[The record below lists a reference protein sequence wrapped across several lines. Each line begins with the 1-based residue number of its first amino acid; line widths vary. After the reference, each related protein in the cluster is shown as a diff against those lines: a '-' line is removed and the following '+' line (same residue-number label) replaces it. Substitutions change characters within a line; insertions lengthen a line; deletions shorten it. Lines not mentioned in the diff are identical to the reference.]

1 MVKQQVLDAQ
11 NINFWDE
18 LCGTAFARALG
29 ITEVSAEN
37 LKRFD
42 DAYFGYYPYLRGYV
56 PQEDLKDKR
65 VLEIGLGYGTLGNY
79 IAQQDSEYY
88 GIDIAW
94 APAKMMQYRL
104 GLLGSEHAR
113 GSSQGS
119 ALTLPFADN
128 HFDYVYSIGCLH
140 HTGNL
145 KLAVQEVHRVLRT
158 GGKAIVMLYNQ
169 NSFRQNVQIRWTR
182 LRDRLIF
189 REKREEMETY
199 VRALYDIA
207 STGEAAP
214 YTEYL
219 SRAQAQ
225 QLFSLFSHIEVDIQ
239 NFDDYAFVGGRIQLQ
254 RKWFLSNVAR
264 LLGLDLYIKA
274 AK

>member
-1 MVKQQVLDAQ
+1 VQ
-11 NINFWDE
+11 
-18 LCGTAFARALG
+18 
-29 ITEVSAEN
+29 
-37 LKRFD
+37 
-42 DAYFGYYPYLRGYV
+42 
-56 PQEDLKDKR
+56 QEDLKDKR

-79 IAQQDSEYY
+79 IAQQESEYY

-104 GLLGSEHAR
+104 GLLGSER
-113 GSSQGS
+113 SSGGSQGS
-119 ALTLPFADN
+119 VLALPFADN

-145 KLAVQEVHRVLRT
+145 QLAVKEVHRVLRT
-158 GGKAIVMLYNQ
+158 GGKAIIMLYNQ
-169 NSFRQNVQIRWTR
+169 ESFRQKVQISWIR

-189 REKREEMETY
+189 KKEREEVETY
-199 VRALYDIA
+199 VRSLYDAA

-219 SRAQAQ
+219 SRAQVR

-239 NFDDYAFVGGRIQLQ
+239 NFDDYAFVGGRIRLQ
-254 RKWFLSNVAR
+254 RKWFLSNLAR
-264 LLGLDLYIKA
+264 VLGLDLYIKA
-274 AK
+274 VK